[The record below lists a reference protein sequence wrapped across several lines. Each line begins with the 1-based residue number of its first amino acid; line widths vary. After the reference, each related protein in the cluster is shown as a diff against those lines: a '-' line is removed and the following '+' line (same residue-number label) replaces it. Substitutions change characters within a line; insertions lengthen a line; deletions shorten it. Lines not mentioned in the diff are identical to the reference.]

1 MKWQS
6 FWTLRKR
13 IPPLGSPSL
22 HEKKKK
28 NTQKMSYIHE
38 LLLSKEH
45 RFSVYFS
52 TAVAAKVGGKVADL
66 ALSADKAKTT

>member
-1 MKWQS
+1 
-6 FWTLRKR
+6 
-13 IPPLGSPSL
+13 
-22 HEKKKK
+22 
-28 NTQKMSYIHE
+28 MSYIHE